1 MYQLYSKLELSGG
14 VRVSLTLSHL
24 CQMLSQPISP
34 DCHHTL
40 AQSSPWMEERER
52 EGRRR
57 GRGWEGRREGGG
69 REEGR
74 REKRKGGRR
83 REEGGRG
90 REREGECGGGRESVL
105 QEYMHTTMLTELDSS
120 KPKHTHAHLLLST
133 TAKQTPQKRVK

>member
-14 VRVSLTLSHL
+14 VRVCLTLSHL

-34 DCHHTL
+34 DCPHTL

-52 EGRRR
+52 EGV
-57 GRGWEGRREGGG
+57 GGKEGGRREGGG
-69 REEGR
+69 REE
-74 REKRKGGRR
+74 
-83 REEGGRG
+83 EGG
-90 REREGECGGGRESVL
+90 REREREEECRGGRESVL